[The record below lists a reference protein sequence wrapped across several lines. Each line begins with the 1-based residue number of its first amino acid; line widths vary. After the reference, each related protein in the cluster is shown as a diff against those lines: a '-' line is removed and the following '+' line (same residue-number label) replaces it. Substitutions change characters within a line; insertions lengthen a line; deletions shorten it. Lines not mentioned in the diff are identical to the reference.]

1 MIRLTILRASL
12 PGAVSGGGWPEQV
25 FSPHQVMLRVGYAW
39 AAKTTFGPTRSER
52 DSKKGMVEVR
62 MNHRLNYLML
72 LPFLFIPLAGVGL
85 ADVGPKPHMEF
96 SLVFEGD
103 EVQVESGTLYECDLP
118 DCSDARPLEE
128 VAVQGFRCYE
138 NTCTAVAYGF
148 ARYHRLALVFSDGVT
163 RRSPVFETQGH
174 ISNYVVTVRQSD
186 LLVTP
191 RFNLVDTLRNLI
203 AGLCCPGLALAGA
216 PLALLGGGRRKN
228 G

>member
-1 MIRLTILRASL
+1 MAHQ
-12 PGAVSGGGWPEQV
+12 AV
-25 FSPHQVMLRVGYAW
+25 LRVGYAW
-39 AAKTTFGPTRSER
+39 AAKTTFGPTRPER
-52 DSKKGMVEVR
+52 DSTKGVVAVHLNPLL
-62 MNHRLNYLML
+62 NHLML
-72 LPFLFIPLAGVGL
+72 LSFLLIPLAGVGL
-85 ADVGPKPHMEF
+85 VDVGPKPHLEF

-128 VAVQGFRCYE
+128 MAVQGFRCYE
-138 NTCTAVAYGF
+138 NTCIAVAYGF
-148 ARYHRLALVFSDGVT
+148 ARYHRLVLVFSDGVT

-174 ISNYVVTVRQSD
+174 LSNYVVTVRESD

-203 AGLCCPGLALAGA
+203 AGLCCPGLVLAGA
-216 PLALLGGGRRKN
+216 PLALRMVGRRKN